1 MLLTIIF
8 AVLAFIVIFAVLAF
22 IVIGAF
28 AVLAFIVIGAFAAQM
43 KRRRDYENSESDE
56 V

>member
-8 AVLAFIVIFAVLAF
+8 AVL
-22 IVIGAF
+22 AF

>member
-8 AVLAFIVIFAVLAF
+8 AVLAFV
-22 IVIGAF
+22 
-28 AVLAFIVIGAFAAQM
+28 VIGAFAAQL

-56 V
+56 G